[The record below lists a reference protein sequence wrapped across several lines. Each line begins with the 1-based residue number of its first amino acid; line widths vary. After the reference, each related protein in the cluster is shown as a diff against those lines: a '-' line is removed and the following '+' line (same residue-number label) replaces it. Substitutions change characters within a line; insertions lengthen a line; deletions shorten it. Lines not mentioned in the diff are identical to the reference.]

1 MNMNMR
7 NPLAR
12 VLGVGSSGGGAH
24 HWRSQRYSSLIIL
37 LLTAWVLWTGVK
49 LAGADYATARAV
61 MATPFNAGMAIL
73 LAGAVFYHMQLGLQV
88 VIEDYVHIPSLEFTL
103 LILVR
108 FACIAGFLVSAL
120 AALKLVTGV

>member
-1 MNMNMR
+1 MR

-12 VLGVGSSGGGAH
+12 VRGMGSSGGGAH

-37 LLTAWVLWTGVK
+37 LLTAWVLWTGVS
-49 LAGADYATARAV
+49 LAGADYETARAV

-88 VIEDYVHIPSLEFTL
+88 VIEDYVHIASLEFTL
-103 LILVR
+103 LIVVR
-108 FACIAGFLVSAL
+108 FACL
-120 AALKLVTGV
+120 AAFLISTLAAFKLVAGA